1 MLCGTGSWR
10 GGVVGGDADSCGVL
24 GGWGVSVSEGDWVV
38 AMLCKM
44 TGYVSGEGLDGRFSK
59 VAVKIRVKVMCM
71 GGHRMGLKSVDQSN
85 TVTERLEGDG
95 RVW

>member
-1 MLCGTGSWR
+1 MSN
-10 GGVVGGDADSCGVL
+10 VH
-24 GGWGVSVSEGDWVV
+24 
-38 AMLCKM
+38 
-44 TGYVSGEGLDGRFSK
+44 GEGLDGRFSK
-59 VAVKIRVKVMCM
+59 VAVEIRVKVMCM